1 MEVSMR
7 FADEDLPEIKSGLYE
22 LEIGL
27 NTGIREDGTEKQ
39 SKETIHLVAA
49 AKRFSMDPGEVYSV
63 YPAAGSEGEFS
74 NCLPHIVFSRGTL
87 PWEFGCRDGS
97 PGLAVFLCT
106 CLLYTSDAADE

>member
-87 PWEFGCRDGS
+87 PWEFGCRDWRK
-97 PGLAVFLCT
+97 P
-106 CLLYTSDAADE
+106 

>member
-74 NCLPHIVFSRGTL
+74 NCLPILCSAGGLCRGSSGAGTEARG
-87 PWEFGCRDGS
+87 W
-97 PGLAVFLCT
+97 
-106 CLLYTSDAADE
+106 LYSSVRRMRE

>member
-49 AKRFSMDPGEVYSV
+49 AKDFDGPRRGVFCLSGGRERRGVFKLSSPYCVQPGDSAVGV
-63 YPAAGSEGEFS
+63 RVPGRKPGAG
-74 NCLPHIVFSRGTL
+74 CIP
-87 PWEFGCRDGS
+87 
-97 PGLAVFLCT
+97 
-106 CLLYTSDAADE
+106 LYGR